1 MRLANVNGRGS
12 VIIDNRVVDVE
23 EATDGSISS
32 DPMELAD
39 NLNHPVLSELTLNDD
54 SPELNELTLGP
65 PIPNPGKII
74 AIAINYRSHA
84 EEAKKEIPTEP
95 HVMAK
100 FPTCVTGPY
109 SDIPMRDLEMVDYE
123 AELVLVIGKSGL
135 SISKLNAWEHIA
147 GIMLGNDVSD
157 RNEQFRLPLK
167 QFSMAKSYDHFG
179 PTGPVLVTSDGFD
192 NPEDLSISL
201 NVDGEQRQNARTGD
215 FIFSIPVLIE
225 WLSRYVT
232 LNKGDLIFTGTP
244 GGVGD
249 SMDPPTYIRDGQV
262 VEVTLEG
269 VGSLRNRFIA
279 GDMK

>member
-1 MRLANVNGRGS
+1 MHLANVNGRGS
-12 VIIDNRVVDVE
+12 VIIDNRVIDVE

-32 DPMELAD
+32 DPMELAN
-39 NLNHPVLSELTLNDD
+39 NLNHSVLSELTLNDD

-65 PIPNPGKII
+65 PIPRPGKII

-84 EEAKKEIPTEP
+84 EEANKEIPTEP

-109 SDIPMRDLEMVDYE
+109 SDIPMKDLEMVDYE
-123 AELVLVIGKSGL
+123 AELVLAIGKSGIG
-135 SISKLNAWEHIA
+135 ISKSNAWKHIA
-147 GIMLGNDVSD
+147 GIMLGNDISD

-167 QFSMAKSYDHFG
+167 QFSMAKSYDYFG

-232 LNKGDLIFTGTP
+232 LNLSLIH
-244 GGVGD
+244 
-249 SMDPPTYIRDGQV
+249 I
-262 VEVTLEG
+262 
-269 VGSLRNRFIA
+269 
-279 GDMK
+279 

>member
-12 VIIDNRVVDVE
+12 VIIDDQVVDIE
-23 EATDGSISS
+23 QATSGSISS
-32 DPMELAD
+32 DPMEMT
-39 NLNHPVLSELTLNDD
+39 NKLNHSILSELTLDD
-54 SPELNELTLGP
+54 ASHELDELMLGP
-65 PIPNPGKII
+65 PVPSPGKII

-100 FPTCVTGPY
+100 FPTCITGPY

-123 AELVLVIGKSGL
+123 AELVLAIGKSGL
-135 SISKLNAWEHIA
+135 SIPRSDAWEHIA

-179 PTGPVLVTSDGFD
+179 PIGPVLVTSDGFD
-192 NPEDLSISL
+192 NPEDLNISL

-215 FIFSIPVLIE
+215 FIFSVPVLIE

-232 LNKGDLIFTGTP
+232 LNQGDLIFTGTP

-249 SMDPPTYIRDGQV
+249 SMEPPTYIRDGQI
-262 VEVTLEG
+262 VEATLEG
-269 VGSLRNRFIA
+269 VGSLRNRFVS
-279 GDMK
+279 GDLE